1 MMDVPKVN
9 VSFTE
14 IKSHALAKSHTRS
27 SQDDV
32 GPRDT
37 YEPRKADSG
46 RHSRKADKQKP
57 SPSEGASLNPE
68 SHPTLEGRK
77 LAKITI
83 LHTNDIHGN
92 LKNLPALSA
101 AISALANE
109 NPNAVLVDCGDL
121 AYNFPYSES
130 NHFEPMPE
138 FVNANLYNVT
148 SLGNHEFQWPN
159 STLQKELLSQ
169 LKSDVLCANVLDKK
183 TGQPIPGVKP
193 YVIKEIDGLKVA
205 FIGIVTEDMAT
216 PAHPE
221 VGKDLIKLGENESL
235 RKYVA
240 EVKGKGADIIIGL
253 THQGIADDKKSAAA
267 VPGLDLIIGGHDHF
281 VTEEPIV
288 VGKYPNQTYIVEAG
302 QSAKYLGETTIV
314 FDTEARE
321 VLTADMRPIP
331 TGRYLIKA
339 DGSHNA
345 S

>member
-1 MMDVPKVN
+1 MDVPKVN
-9 VSFTE
+9 ISFPE
-14 IKSHALAKSHTRS
+14 IKRHPLADGPNRS
-27 SQDDV
+27 NHDEV
-32 GPRDT
+32 EPRDT
-37 YEPRKADSG
+37 YEPRKADSKQ
-46 RHSRKADKQKP
+46 RTQKADKQKP

-68 SHPTLEGRK
+68 SHPPLEGRK
-77 LAKITI
+77 LTKITI

-101 AISALANE
+101 AIAAMVKE

-121 AYNFPYSES
+121 AYNYPYSET

-148 SLGNHEFQWPN
+148 ALGNHEFQWPN
-159 STLQKELLSQ
+159 TTLQKELLSQ
-169 LKSDVLCANVLDKK
+169 LKPDVLCANVLDKT
-183 TGQPIPGVKP
+183 TGRPIPGLKP
-193 YVIKEIDGLKVA
+193 YVIKEIDGVKVA

-235 RKYVA
+235 KKYVA
-240 EVKGKGADIIIGL
+240 EVKEKGADIVIGL
-253 THQGIADDKKSAAA
+253 THQGLADDRKSAAA
-267 VPGLDLIIGGHDHF
+267 VPGVDLIIGGHDHF
-281 VTEEPIV
+281 VTDEPLV

-302 QSAKYLGETTIV
+302 QSAKYLGETTIT

-321 VLTADMRPIP
+321 VLTATMRPIP
-331 TGRYLIKA
+331 TGRYLIKSNNA
-339 DGSHNA
+339 QNA